1 PFADSTLY
9 VNRYAVGGRSTFSF
23 TNNVS
28 RITYNANSFLSGVGV
43 LMGKQKTPLAED
55 IARLKK
61 KIAERKAKTVKALG
75 DAALRAL
82 RKRLKREQ
90 RKRRAL
96 AQRLARAR
104 GKKKEA
110 PKEAPPAAAVA
121 S

>member
-1 PFADSTLY
+1 MTK
-9 VNRYAVGGRSTFSF
+9 R
-23 TNNVS
+23 
-28 RITYNANSFLSGVGV
+28 
-43 LMGKQKTPLAED
+43 KTPLEED

-61 KIAERKAKTVKALG
+61 KIAERKAKTGKVLG

-96 AQRLARAR
+96 AQRLAHAQ

-110 PKEAPPAAAVA
+110 PPQPAAAA
-121 S
+121 G

>member
-1 PFADSTLY
+1 MAK
-9 VNRYAVGGRSTFSF
+9 R
-23 TNNVS
+23 
-28 RITYNANSFLSGVGV
+28 
-43 LMGKQKTPLAED
+43 KTPLEED

-61 KIAERKAKTVKALG
+61 KIAERKAKTGKVLG

-96 AQRLARAR
+96 AKRLAHAQ
-104 GKKKEA
+104 GKKKDA
-110 PKEAPPAAAVA
+110 QPAAAAA

>member
-1 PFADSTLY
+1 MA
-9 VNRYAVGGRSTFSF
+9 
-23 TNNVS
+23 
-28 RITYNANSFLSGVGV
+28 
-43 LMGKQKTPLAED
+43 KEKTPPEED

-61 KIAERKAKTVKALG
+61 KITEQKAKTDKVLG

-96 AQRLARAR
+96 AQRLVHAQ
-104 GKKKEA
+104 GKKKSE
-110 PKEAPPAAAVA
+110 PKPAAAAA

>member
-1 PFADSTLY
+1 MAKEKRP
-9 VNRYAVGGRSTFSF
+9 
-23 TNNVS
+23 
-28 RITYNANSFLSGVGV
+28 
-43 LMGKQKTPLAED
+43 PEED

-61 KIAERKAKTVKALG
+61 KITERKAKTDKVLG

-96 AQRLARAR
+96 AQRLVHAQ
-104 GKKKEA
+104 GKKKSE
-110 PKEAPPAAAVA
+110 PKPAAAAA

>member
-1 PFADSTLY
+1 MAKEKRP
-9 VNRYAVGGRSTFSF
+9 
-23 TNNVS
+23 
-28 RITYNANSFLSGVGV
+28 
-43 LMGKQKTPLAED
+43 PEED

-61 KIAERKAKTVKALG
+61 KITERKAKTDKVLG

-96 AQRLARAR
+96 AQRLVHAQ

-110 PKEAPPAAAVA
+110 PPQPAAAA
-121 S
+121 G

>member
-1 PFADSTLY
+1 MAKRKKL
-9 VNRYAVGGRSTFSF
+9 RE
-23 TNNVS
+23 
-28 RITYNANSFLSGVGV
+28 
-43 LMGKQKTPLAED
+43 ED

-61 KIAERKAKTVKALG
+61 KIAERKAKTGKVLG

-96 AQRLARAR
+96 AQRLAHAQ

-110 PKEAPPAAAVA
+110 PPQPAAAA
-121 S
+121 G

>member
-1 PFADSTLY
+1 MAE
-9 VNRYAVGGRSTFSF
+9 
-23 TNNVS
+23 
-28 RITYNANSFLSGVGV
+28 
-43 LMGKQKTPLAED
+43 QKHPVEED

-61 KIAERKAKTVKALG
+61 KIAEWKAKAGKALG

-110 PKEAPPAAAVA
+110 PQEAPPAAAAA

>member
-1 PFADSTLY
+1 M
-9 VNRYAVGGRSTFSF
+9 GG
-23 TNNVS
+23 
-28 RITYNANSFLSGVGV
+28 GGV
-43 LMGKQKTPLAED
+43 LMPKQKTPLAED

-61 KIAERKAKTVKALG
+61 KIAERKAKAVKSLG